1 MIYPSKNPR
10 FPNLRGI
17 KELLE
22 GNVKDVKTPHLQIF
36 PMAMHGYV
44 HHLIDPLHGQRLC
57 QFQDIFL
64 FFPHVSPL
72 LCGF

>member
-1 MIYPSKNPR
+1 
-10 FPNLRGI
+10 
-17 KELLE
+17 
-22 GNVKDVKTPHLQIF
+22 
-36 PMAMHGYV
+36 V